1 MHDMSDITTRTEAGL
16 PSTELGDALMRGV
29 EDVRAGL
36 STSDMGGKPLLR
48 LVGQGDWVFGQT
60 NEEVQEGS
68 HWAVNMM
75 TLQRGWCCWHDGKLL
90 GQVMVSILVPRPPC
104 PPPINGKGFDEQY
117 SMELTCI
124 SGDDAGQPVLYKNN
138 SRGFKIAFADLMS
151 KVRARYANEKVS
163 YWPIVELKQSNY
175 WHKKYN
181 KQIYD
186 PILEVVAWADPDGNI
201 AGQAPKAAVAGPAKA
216 APAPEPPKPVRQRK
230 APLTAV
236 AEPPAGM
243 HTFTDANGPEP
254 TQQIHTGQRR
264 RPAAR

>member
-1 MHDMSDITTRTEAGL
+1 MSDITTRTEAGL

-36 STSDMGGKPLLR
+36 STSDGGKPLLR
-48 LVGQGDWVFGQT
+48 LVGEGDWVFGQT
-60 NEEVQEGS
+60 NEEVQQGS
-68 HWAVNMM
+68 HWAVNML
-75 TLQRGWCCWHDGKLL
+75 TLQRGWCCWSDGKLL
-90 GQVMVSILVPRPPC
+90 GQVMDSIQVPRPPC
-104 PPPINGKGFDEQY
+104 PPPINGKSFDEQY

-151 KVRARYANEKVS
+151 KVRARYASEKVS

-181 KQIYD
+181 KTIYD
-186 PILEVVAWADPDGNI
+186 PILDVVAWADADGNI

-216 APAPEPPKPVRQRK
+216 AAAPEPVKPARQRK

-236 AEPPAGM
+236 QAPEEVDEPQ
-243 HTFTDANGPEP
+243 P